1 MALLFLALLQ
11 IFNEVDSMSKLKKL
25 SPLFLLGI
33 LTFAGCTTKEVE
45 PDPSTIPNI
54 PPSTRGA
61 GGGGPGA
68 EGGAPA
74 GGAGKAGK
82 LEPPTK

>member
-1 MALLFLALLQ
+1 
-11 IFNEVDSMSKLKKL
+11 MSKFKKL
-25 SPLFLLGI
+25 SPLLLLVLAI
-33 LTFAGCTTKEVE
+33 AGCTPKDPE

-68 EGGAPA
+68 EGGGEGVVAR
-74 GGAGKAGK
+74 
-82 LEPPTK
+82 PTSWNHQVSN